1 MERSWASADAD
12 RGRRRPSAR
21 LVLHAVLAL
30 VCAAAIL
37 GVSLLIPDRQPII
50 NSEGFLE
57 RSRIPLT
64 DLAFYTSIRPF
75 TTDLFFK
82 VFGSD
87 AERVVVGQ
95 MLVNALAW
103 PFLGFCAAR
112 VLRNGVVAVAALL
125 ALASI
130 GLWWN
135 VLGWTL
141 VMRSESA
148 CFSFFALWLGCLI
161 LFVGS
166 GRWWTLAL
174 LAPVTVL
181 FSFTRDNVPYL
192 LIVVLAGFVPLLA
205 LTDRARLW
213 RMRFV
218 LGGFAL
224 LVAAVFLAQSWTV
237 RHTVARYAEIVPG
250 HTLEF
255 RTRYQFNLINVI
267 FKRILPDPV
276 AERWFRERG
285 MPPVDTGLWAGQW
298 ASSNDWALYTDDRYE
313 PFRTYVVER
322 FRGDLALFLLTHPG
336 YALLRPLER
345 EQQMW
350 AFDLHGAYYYPP
362 ERTGLAPILAV
373 SAAWSGLAGAAP
385 VVVPAGLVL
394 IGLGALFGGLLRRP
408 HLAMVLSLG
417 AGLATQAL
425 LIYHADAMEVERHS
439 LLVPI
444 GTLVLLAFAVLL
456 AADGLVARAAGRPG
470 VADARTA

>member
-1 MERSWASADAD
+1 MEWSGASSGAD
-12 RGRRRPSAR
+12 RGRWRPSPR
-21 LVLHAVLAL
+21 LVLQVMLAFG
-30 VCAAAIL
+30 CAAAIL

-87 AERVVVGQ
+87 AARVVVGQ

-112 VLRNGVVAVAALL
+112 VLRNGAVAVAALL

-174 LAPVTVL
+174 LVPATVL

-192 LIVVLAGFVPLLA
+192 LVVVLAGFVPLLA
-205 LTDRARLW
+205 VTDRARL
-213 RMRFV
+213 RRTRVV
-218 LGGFAL
+218 LGAFAL
-224 LVAAVFLAQSWTV
+224 LVAALFLAQSWTV
-237 RHTVARYAEIVPG
+237 RHATGRYDDIIPG

-255 RTRYQFNLINVI
+255 RTRYQFNMINVI
-267 FKRILPDPV
+267 FQRILPDPV
-276 AERWFRERG
+276 TAGWFLERG
-285 MPPVDTGLWAGQW
+285 MPPVDGSLWAGQW
-298 ASSNDWALYTDDRYE
+298 ASSNGWALYTEERYE
-313 PFRTYVVER
+313 PFRTYVIER

-336 YALLRPLER
+336 YALRRPLDEVGR
-345 EQQMW
+345 LW
-350 AFDLHGAYYYPP
+350 AFDLHDAYSYPP
-362 ERTGLAPILAV
+362 ERTGLVPILAV
-373 SAAWSGLAGAAP
+373 SAAWSGLAGVAP
-385 VVVPAGLVL
+385 AVVPAGLVL
-394 IGLGALFGGLLRRP
+394 VGLGILFGGLARRP
-408 HLAMVLSLG
+408 HLPMLAALG
-417 AGLATQAL
+417 AGLVMQAL
-425 LIYHADAMEVERHS
+425 LIYHADAMEVERHG

-444 GTLVLLAFAVLL
+444 GGLALLVFAVLL
-456 AADGLVARAAGRPG
+456 AADGLAARASGR
-470 VADARTA
+470 ADAR